1 MAAAAA
7 AGPSR
12 LMWISLALAALVLLL
27 VKFRAALSP
36 AALALLIPA
45 AILLYF
51 LGLPGK
57 RERRRER
64 RARTAKIVQ
73 DSLK

>member
-1 MAAAAA
+1 MQ
-7 AGPSR
+7 SR
-12 LMWISLALAALVLLL
+12 MLRISLALAALVLLL

-36 AALALLIPA
+36 AVFALLLPA

-51 LGLPGK
+51 LALPGK
-57 RERRRER
+57 RASRRAR

-73 DSLK
+73 DALK